1 MILSVL
7 LVPGMATLR
16 AESAPADS
24 ILFLKFR
31 LVDGQL
37 TAAGVAVVQGTCKQP
52 RVVMPVLDH
61 LYFIVQNGKREML
74 FEGVI
79 PDPARTRYEYVDEE
93 GRLQS
98 TVLVSDSVEFYV
110 RIPYRPD
117 VGRAEFSRI
126 TGVAMHAGG
135 PAKTLLPLGAVDI
148 ALEERTDE

>member
-1 MILSVL
+1 VILSVL

-31 LVDGQL
+31 LVDGRL
-37 TAAGVAVVQGTCKQP
+37 TAAGVTVVPGTCKQP
-52 RVVMPVLDH
+52 RIVTPVQDH
-61 LYFIVQNGKREML
+61 FYFSVQNGKGAML

-98 TVLVSDSVEFYV
+98 TMLVSDSVDFYV
-110 RIPYRPD
+110 RIPYRAD
-117 VGRAEFSRI
+117 ARRAEFSRI